1 MRFGAISEFFKR
13 LGDGDPVAIGFVVG
27 FFVLLALAMVI
38 VYFVRRSL
46 RRDEEEWARRRGRK
60 PKY

>member
-1 MRFGAISEFFKR
+1 MRVGAIREFFSR
-13 LGDGDPVAIGFVVG
+13 LADGDSVAIGFVVG
-27 FFVLLALAMVI
+27 FFVLLALAGVI
-38 VYFVRRSL
+38 LFFVRRSL